1 MHTKKLAIIIICTLL
16 QLPFLNKAFHID
28 SDMMINTAQQMLI
41 SPMNPPLGEYGKH
54 MVLHNTTEM
63 PKESIFYRNP
73 HPPLIP
79 LLLSPVLFF
88 FGENEIPVHLFFLL
102 FYILTVFSGYYFFQ
116 LYLRSNLLF
125 VATLIWALS
134 PALFV
139 NSQNAMYD
147 VPVTFFI
154 ISSLIM
160 FIKGTRSEKR
170 NYYIVSGIFL
180 GLGALTKM
188 TVVPLYAI
196 CGGYLV
202 LKREWKNLLWW
213 AIPALLFPSLWVVH
227 NIIVY
232 GKIHY
237 LSTGHFHPILCDI
250 RYRCERIIS
259 YLGGVVILPVFWYW
273 SFYKNKLKKVWFV
286 IIPVAIWSVLL
297 VVYIK
302 MSVVSALFY
311 LMFASAGLIV
321 IIHCCLIFK
330 WDNRL
335 INMKKKEAVFLSAFF
350 LLYFLTILLLPLA
363 SVRFLIPLI
372 PFALLFFVSLL
383 PEDNK
388 LYKYIIVVSTAL
400 LTIVISIGD
409 AQYCDSDRKLPA
421 VLTKKEYTSD
431 KTWCFGRLSFD
442 YYLYKAG
449 FKNFKVLQKIPSDGE
464 FFINEIIPG
473 DYDTY
478 SMLVQHIGSV
488 VPVDTILIHTF
499 PVKTLGAGG
508 GFYGSGRLPYSFS
521 IKHPQ
526 KEYVVYLVQG
536 NDNKK

>member
-1 MHTKKLAIIIICTLL
+1 
-16 QLPFLNKAFHID
+16 
-28 SDMMINTAQQMLI
+28 
-41 SPMNPPLGEYGKH
+41 
-54 MVLHNTTEM
+54 
-63 PKESIFYRNP
+63 
-73 HPPLIP
+73 
-79 LLLSPVLFF
+79 
-88 FGENEIPVHLFFLL
+88 
-102 FYILTVFSGYYFFQ
+102 
-116 LYLRSNLLF
+116 
-125 VATLIWALS
+125 
-134 PALFV
+134 
-139 NSQNAMYD
+139 
-147 VPVTFFI
+147 
-154 ISSLIM
+154 
-160 FIKGTRSEKR
+160 
-170 NYYIVSGIFL
+170 
-180 GLGALTKM
+180 
-188 TVVPLYAI
+188 
-196 CGGYLV
+196 
-202 LKREWKNLLWW
+202 
-213 AIPALLFPSLWVVH
+213 
-227 NIIVY
+227 
-232 GKIHY
+232 
-237 LSTGHFHPILCDI
+237 
-250 RYRCERIIS
+250 
-259 YLGGVVILPVFWYW
+259 
-273 SFYKNKLKKVWFV
+273 
-286 IIPVAIWSVLL
+286 
-297 VVYIK
+297 
-302 MSVVSALFY
+302 
-311 LMFASAGLIV
+311 
-321 IIHCCLIFK
+321 
-330 WDNRL
+330 
-335 INMKKKEAVFLSAFF
+335 MKKKEAVFLSAFF

-372 PFALLFFVSLL
+372 PFAILFFVSLL